1 MSKDLRAVQFDGITF
16 GMQIEASGA
25 YRKFRNHIKPE
36 KAMSITGSVVTIL
49 TVPAEWLGAIMGEAH
64 WLVTEGKYF
73 DTIRIDNGEK
83 VYVKYDE
90 EPIDFNTR
98 RQKCHIMN
106 GGKIMPEV
114 HDITNYTEEQT
125 TIQGI
130 PVIDTALTPQMR
142 EAVKIHEAIIHH
154 AGEAVTHLYEMGR
167 QLKAMRDGKYYS
179 HLGYESFG
187 QYVEENGDYSFKE
200 RQAYKYIKIV
210 ETYSDSFIAENQGL
224 GIERLEMLS
233 ALGERDAAELVAE
246 TDLAGMSTAEVK
258 QLIREKQGL
267 GEQLSLLTE
276 ELEAAG
282 SEKEKIAAEKQQ
294 ALEEAEKKI
303 KDLEKRLKAEKKKG
317 KESIGEKDG
326 EIMLLK
332 EQLSSATP
340 SAEQIEKIKN
350 EADAEHQKEISAIK
364 AEYEAKLSAAEDK
377 MSAIEKKTRSADEAE
392 RRAALKVYF
401 EETQKNI
408 NAFVEKVS
416 QLEGEE
422 REKFSKGVIKWLT
435 AVIENLGKE

>member
-1 MSKDLRAVQFDGITF
+1 MS
-16 GMQIEASGA
+16 E
-25 YRKFRNHIKPE
+25 
-36 KAMSITGSVVTIL
+36 
-49 TVPAEWLGAIMGEAH
+49 
-64 WLVTEGKYF
+64 
-73 DTIRIDNGEK
+73 
-83 VYVKYDE
+83 VK
-90 EPIDFNTR
+90 
-98 RQKCHIMN
+98 
-106 GGKIMPEV
+106 
-114 HDITNYTEEQT
+114 DITDYQEESSL
-125 TIQGI
+125 ISLSSEM
-130 PVIDTALTPQMR
+130 DSALTPKMK
-142 EAVKIHEAIIHH
+142 EAVMVHESIIHH
-154 AGEAVTHLYEMGR
+154 AVEAATHLYEMGR
-167 QLKAMRDGKYYS
+167 QLKTMRDSKLYKQ
-179 HLGYESFG
+179 LGYETFG
-187 QYVEENGDYSFKE
+187 DYVENNGEYSFKE

-210 ETYSDSFIAENQGL
+210 ESYSGAFIAENQGL
-224 GIERLEMLS
+224 GVERLEMLS

-246 TDLAGMSTAEVK
+246 TDLAGMTTAEVK
-258 QLIREKQGL
+258 QLIKDKQGL

-276 ELEAAG
+276 ELEKAKS
-282 SEKEKIAAEKQQ
+282 SEDLAAAEKQRE
-294 ALEEAEKKI
+294 LDDAEKKI
-303 KDLEKRLKAEKKKG
+303 KDLEKKLKAEKKKS

-408 NAFVEKVS
+408 TAFVDKIS

-422 REKFSKGVIKWLT
+422 REKFSRGIIKWLS
-435 AVIENLGKE
+435 AVIEKLEKE

>member
-36 KAMSITGSVVTIL
+36 KAMSVTGSVVTIL

-303 KDLEKRLKAEKKKG
+303 KDLEKKIKAEKKKS

-350 EADAEHQKEISAIK
+350 EATAEHQKEISAIK

>member
-1 MSKDLRAVQFDGITF
+1 
-16 GMQIEASGA
+16 
-25 YRKFRNHIKPE
+25 
-36 KAMSITGSVVTIL
+36 
-49 TVPAEWLGAIMGEAH
+49 
-64 WLVTEGKYF
+64 
-73 DTIRIDNGEK
+73 
-83 VYVKYDE
+83 
-90 EPIDFNTR
+90 
-98 RQKCHIMN
+98 
-106 GGKIMPEV
+106 MPEV
-114 HDITNYTEEQT
+114 HDITEYTEEQT
-125 TIQGI
+125 MIQGI

-200 RQAYKYIKIV
+200 RQAYIKIV

-258 QLIREKQGL
+258 QLIRDKQGL

-303 KDLEKRLKAEKKKG
+303 KDLEKRLKAEKKNS

-350 EADAEHQKEISAIK
+350 EANAEHQKEITAIK

-392 RRAALKVYF
+392 RRAALKIYF

-435 AVIENLGKE
+435 AVIENLEKE

>member
-36 KAMSITGSVVTIL
+36 KAMSVTGSVVTIL
-49 TVPAEWLGAIMGEAH
+49 TVPAKWLGAIMGEAH

-130 PVIDTALTPQMR
+130 PVTDTALTPQMR

-224 GIERLEMLS
+224 GIERLEMLT

-258 QLIREKQGL
+258 QLIRDKQGL

-303 KDLEKRLKAEKKKG
+303 KDLEKKIKAEKKKS

-332 EQLSSATP
+332 EQLSSAAP

-350 EADAEHQKEISAIK
+350 EANAEHQKELSAIK

-392 RRAALKVYF
+392 RRAALKIYF

-435 AVIENLGKE
+435 AVIENLEKE

>member
-1 MSKDLRAVQFDGITF
+1 MS
-16 GMQIEASGA
+16 E
-25 YRKFRNHIKPE
+25 
-36 KAMSITGSVVTIL
+36 
-49 TVPAEWLGAIMGEAH
+49 
-64 WLVTEGKYF
+64 
-73 DTIRIDNGEK
+73 
-83 VYVKYDE
+83 VK
-90 EPIDFNTR
+90 
-98 RQKCHIMN
+98 
-106 GGKIMPEV
+106 
-114 HDITNYTEEQT
+114 DITDYQEESSL
-125 TIQGI
+125 ISLSSEMDSAI
-130 PVIDTALTPQMR
+130 TPKVK
-142 EAVKIHEAIIHH
+142 EAMMVHESIIHH
-154 AGEAVTHLYEMGR
+154 AVEAATHLYEMGR
-167 QLKAMRDGKYYS
+167 QLKTMRDSKLYKQ
-179 HLGYESFG
+179 LGYETFG
-187 QYVEENGDYSFKE
+187 DYVENNGEYSFKE

-210 ETYSDSFIAENQGL
+210 ESYSGAFIAENQGL
-224 GIERLEMLS
+224 GVERLEMLS

-246 TDLAGMSTAEVK
+246 TDLAGMTTAEVK
-258 QLIREKQGL
+258 QLIKDKQGL
-267 GEQLSLLTE
+267 GEQLSLLAE
-276 ELEAAG
+276 ELEKAKSGEDLA
-282 SEKEKIAAEKQQ
+282 AAEKQRE
-294 ALEEAEKKI
+294 LDDAEKKI
-303 KDLEKRLKAEKKKG
+303 KDLEKKLKAEKKKS

-435 AVIENLGKE
+435 AVIENLEKE

>member
-36 KAMSITGSVVTIL
+36 KAMSVTGSVVTIL

-258 QLIREKQGL
+258 QLIRDKQGL

-303 KDLEKRLKAEKKKG
+303 KDLEKRLKAEKKNS

-350 EADAEHQKEISAIK
+350 EANAEHQKEITAIK

>member
-1 MSKDLRAVQFDGITF
+1 MSEVKDITEY
-16 GMQIEASGA
+16 QEENS
-25 YRKFRNHIKPE
+25 
-36 KAMSITGSVVTIL
+36 
-49 TVPAEWLGAIMGEAH
+49 
-64 WLVTEGKYF
+64 LVTLASEI
-73 DTIRIDNGEK
+73 DSTI
-83 VYVKYDE
+83 
-90 EPIDFNTR
+90 
-98 RQKCHIMN
+98 
-106 GGKIMPEV
+106 
-114 HDITNYTEEQT
+114 
-125 TIQGI
+125 
-130 PVIDTALTPQMR
+130 TPQIK
-142 EAVKIHEAIIHH
+142 EAVMIHESIIHH
-154 AGEAVTHLYEMGR
+154 AVEAATHLYEMGR
-167 QLKAMRDGKYYS
+167 QLKTMRDSKLYKQ
-179 HLGYESFG
+179 LGYETFG
-187 QYVEENGDYSFKE
+187 DYVENNGEYSFKE

-210 ETYSDSFIAENQGL
+210 ESYSGAFIAENQGL
-224 GIERLEMLS
+224 GVERLEMLS

-246 TDLAGMSTAEVK
+246 TDLAGMTTAEVK
-258 QLIREKQGL
+258 QLIKDKQGL

-276 ELEAAG
+276 ELEKTKSGEDLA
-282 SEKEKIAAEKQQ
+282 AAEKQRE
-294 ALEEAEKKI
+294 LDDAEKKI
-303 KDLEKRLKAEKKKG
+303 KDLEKKLKAEKKKS

-350 EADAEHQKEISAIK
+350 EADAEHQKEISEIK

-422 REKFSKGVIKWLT
+422 KEKISKGVIKWLS
-435 AVIENLGKE
+435 AVIEGLK

>member
-1 MSKDLRAVQFDGITF
+1 MSEVKDITEY
-16 GMQIEASGA
+16 QEENS
-25 YRKFRNHIKPE
+25 
-36 KAMSITGSVVTIL
+36 
-49 TVPAEWLGAIMGEAH
+49 
-64 WLVTEGKYF
+64 LVTLASEI
-73 DTIRIDNGEK
+73 DSTI
-83 VYVKYDE
+83 
-90 EPIDFNTR
+90 
-98 RQKCHIMN
+98 
-106 GGKIMPEV
+106 
-114 HDITNYTEEQT
+114 
-125 TIQGI
+125 
-130 PVIDTALTPQMR
+130 TPQIK
-142 EAVKIHEAIIHH
+142 EAVMIHESIIHH
-154 AGEAVTHLYEMGR
+154 AVEAATHLYEMGR
-167 QLKAMRDGKYYS
+167 QLKTMRDSKLYKQ
-179 HLGYESFG
+179 LGYETFG
-187 QYVEENGDYSFKE
+187 DYVENNGEYSFKE

-210 ETYSDSFIAENQGL
+210 ESYSGAFIAENQGL
-224 GIERLEMLS
+224 GVERLEMLS

-246 TDLAGMSTAEVK
+246 TDLAGMTTAEVK
-258 QLIREKQGL
+258 QLIKDKQGL

-276 ELEAAG
+276 ELEKTKSGEDLA
-282 SEKEKIAAEKQQ
+282 AAEKQRE
-294 ALEEAEKKI
+294 LDDAEKKI
-303 KDLEKRLKAEKKKG
+303 KDLEKKLKAEKKKS

-332 EQLSSATP
+332 EQLSSVTP

-422 REKFSKGVIKWLT
+422 KEKFSKGVIKWLS
-435 AVIENLGKE
+435 AVIEGLK

>member
-36 KAMSITGSVVTIL
+36 KAMSVTGSVVTIL

-106 GGKIMPEV
+106 GGKIMPKV
-114 HDITNYTEEQT
+114 HDITEYTEEQT

-130 PVIDTALTPQMR
+130 PVIDTTLTPQMR

-167 QLKAMRDGKYYS
+167 QLKAMRDGKYYI

-210 ETYSDSFIAENQGL
+210 ETYSDKFVSDNQGL
-224 GIERLEMLS
+224 GIERLEMLT
-233 ALGERDAAELVAE
+233 ALGERDAAELVE
-246 TDLAGMSTAEVK
+246 STDLAGMTTAEVK
-258 QLIREKQGL
+258 QLIKEKQGL
-267 GEQLSLLTE
+267 GEQLSLLE
-276 ELEAAG
+276 SELDN
-282 SEKEKIAAEKQQ
+282 S
-294 ALEEAEKKI
+294 EAEYKSEIADAKKTAE
-303 KDLEKRLKAEKKKG
+303 DLKKKLDAEKKKLQEQ
-317 KESIGEKDG
+317 KKAHDS
-326 EIMLLK
+326 EIVLLK
-332 EQLSSATP
+332 EQLANAKPTD
-340 SAEQIEKIKN
+340 EQIEKIKS
-350 EADAEHQKEISAIK
+350 EAAAQVK
-364 AEYEAKLSAAEDK
+364 AEYESKIKLAEDK
-377 MSAIEKKTRSADEAE
+377 MAVLEKKMQSKNENE
-392 RRAALKVYF
+392 SRAALKVYF
-401 EETQKNI
+401 EETQKNVS
-408 NAFVEKVS
+408 AFIEKIRS
-416 QLEGEE
+416 LEDKTE
-422 REKFSKGVIKWLT
+422 RDKYTSGAVKWLEKIVEQLQEG
-435 AVIENLGKE
+435 AEA

>member
-36 KAMSITGSVVTIL
+36 KAMSVTGSVVTIL
-49 TVPAEWLGAIMGEAH
+49 TVPAKWLGAIMGEAH

-258 QLIREKQGL
+258 QLIRDKQGL

-303 KDLEKRLKAEKKKG
+303 KDLEKKIKAEKKKS

-350 EADAEHQKEISAIK
+350 EANAEHQKELSAIK

-392 RRAALKVYF
+392 RRAALKIYF

>member
-1 MSKDLRAVQFDGITF
+1 MSEVKDITEY
-16 GMQIEASGA
+16 QEENS
-25 YRKFRNHIKPE
+25 
-36 KAMSITGSVVTIL
+36 
-49 TVPAEWLGAIMGEAH
+49 
-64 WLVTEGKYF
+64 LVTLASEI
-73 DTIRIDNGEK
+73 DSTI
-83 VYVKYDE
+83 
-90 EPIDFNTR
+90 
-98 RQKCHIMN
+98 
-106 GGKIMPEV
+106 
-114 HDITNYTEEQT
+114 
-125 TIQGI
+125 
-130 PVIDTALTPQMR
+130 TPQIK
-142 EAVKIHEAIIHH
+142 EAVMIHESIIHH
-154 AGEAVTHLYEMGR
+154 AVEAATNLYEMGR
-167 QLKAMRDGKYYS
+167 QLKTMRDSKLYKQ
-179 HLGYESFG
+179 LGYETFG
-187 QYVEENGDYSFKE
+187 DYVENNGEYSFKE

-210 ETYSDSFIAENQGL
+210 ESYSGAFIAENQGL
-224 GIERLEMLS
+224 GVERLEMLS

-246 TDLAGMSTAEVK
+246 TDLAGMTTAEVK
-258 QLIREKQGL
+258 QLIKDKQGL

-276 ELEAAG
+276 ELEKTKSGEYLA
-282 SEKEKIAAEKQQ
+282 AAEKQRE
-294 ALEEAEKKI
+294 LDDAEKKI
-303 KDLEKRLKAEKKKG
+303 KDLEKKLKAEKKKS

-422 REKFSKGVIKWLT
+422 KEKISKGVIKWLS
-435 AVIENLGKE
+435 AVIEGLK

>member
-1 MSKDLRAVQFDGITF
+1 
-16 GMQIEASGA
+16 
-25 YRKFRNHIKPE
+25 
-36 KAMSITGSVVTIL
+36 
-49 TVPAEWLGAIMGEAH
+49 
-64 WLVTEGKYF
+64 
-73 DTIRIDNGEK
+73 
-83 VYVKYDE
+83 
-90 EPIDFNTR
+90 
-98 RQKCHIMN
+98 
-106 GGKIMPEV
+106 MPEV
-114 HDITNYTEEQT
+114 HDITEYTEEQT

-154 AGEAVTHLYEMGR
+154 AAEAVNHLYEMGR

-224 GIERLEMLS
+224 GIERLEMLT

-246 TDLAGMSTAEVK
+246 TDLAGMTTAEVK
-258 QLIREKQGL
+258 QLIKDKQGL

-276 ELEAAG
+276 ELEKAKSGEDLA
-282 SEKEKIAAEKQQ
+282 AAEKQRE
-294 ALEEAEKKI
+294 LDDAEKKI
-303 KDLEKRLKAEKKKG
+303 KDLEKKLKAEKKKS

>member
-1 MSKDLRAVQFDGITF
+1 
-16 GMQIEASGA
+16 MQIEASGA

-36 KAMSITGSVVTIL
+36 KAMSVTGSVVTIL

-98 RQKCHIMN
+98 RQKRHIMN

-130 PVIDTALTPQMR
+130 PVIDTALTQQMR

-224 GIERLEMLS
+224 GIERLEMLT
-233 ALGERDAAELVAE
+233 ALGERDAAELVE
-246 TDLAGMSTAEVK
+246 STDLAGMTTAEVK
-258 QLIREKQGL
+258 QLIKEKQGL

-377 MSAIEKKTRSADEAE
+377 MSAVEKKTRSADEAE

>member
-1 MSKDLRAVQFDGITF
+1 MSKDLRAMQFDGITF

-36 KAMSITGSVVTIL
+36 KAMSVTGSVVTIL

-210 ETYSDSFIAENQGL
+210 ETYSDSFIAENQRL
-224 GIERLEMLS
+224 GIERLEMLT
-233 ALGERDAAELVAE
+233 ALGERDAAELVTE

-258 QLIREKQGL
+258 QLIRDKQGL

-282 SEKEKIAAEKQQ
+282 SEKEKIAVEKQQ

-303 KDLEKRLKAEKKKG
+303 KDLEKRLKAEKKKS

-332 EQLSSATP
+332 EQLSSAAP

-350 EADAEHQKEISAIK
+350 EAAAEVK
-364 AEYEAKLSAAEDK
+364 AEYESKIKLAEDK
-377 MSAIEKKTRSADEAE
+377 MAILEKKMQSKNENE
-392 RRAALKVYF
+392 SRAALKVYF
-401 EETQKNI
+401 EETQKNVS
-408 NAFVEKVS
+408 AFIEKIRS
-416 QLEGEE
+416 LDDKAE
-422 REKFSKGVIKWLT
+422 RDKYSSGAIKWLEKIIDQLSGG
-435 AVIENLGKE
+435 AGV

>member
-36 KAMSITGSVVTIL
+36 KAMSVTGSVVTIL
-49 TVPAEWLGAIMGEAH
+49 TVPAKWLGAIMGEAH

-98 RQKCHIMN
+98 RQKRHIMN

-258 QLIREKQGL
+258 QLIRDKQGL

-303 KDLEKRLKAEKKKG
+303 KDLEKRLKAEKKNS

-350 EADAEHQKEISAIK
+350 EANAEHQKEITAIK

-392 RRAALKVYF
+392 RRAALKIYF

-435 AVIENLGKE
+435 AVIENLEKE

>member
-36 KAMSITGSVVTIL
+36 KAMSVTGSVVTIL

-130 PVIDTALTPQMR
+130 PVIDTALTPQIR

-258 QLIREKQGL
+258 QLIRDKQGL

-303 KDLEKRLKAEKKKG
+303 KDLEKKIKAEKKKS

-350 EADAEHQKEISAIK
+350 EATAEHQKEISAIK

-422 REKFSKGVIKWLT
+422 KEKFSKGVIKWLS
-435 AVIENLGKE
+435 AVIEGLK

>member
-36 KAMSITGSVVTIL
+36 KAMSVTGSVVTIL

-114 HDITNYTEEQT
+114 HDITEYTEEQT

-224 GIERLEMLS
+224 GIERLEMLT
-233 ALGERDAAELVAE
+233 ALGEHDAAELVE
-246 TDLAGMSTAEVK
+246 STDLAGMTTAEVK
-258 QLIREKQGL
+258 QLIRDKQGL
-267 GEQLSLLTE
+267 GEQLSLLSE

-282 SEKEKIAAEKQQ
+282 NEKNQLAAEKQQ

-303 KDLEKRLKAEKKKG
+303 ADLEKKIKAEKKKN
-317 KESIGEKDG
+317 KSALTEKDG
-326 EIMLLK
+326 EIMMLK
-332 EQLSSATP
+332 EQIETAKP
-340 SAEQIEKIKN
+340 SESEVEKIRK
-350 EADAEHQKEISAIK
+350 EAAAEHEKELAAVK
-364 AEYEAKLSAAEDK
+364 AEYESKLSIAEDK
-377 MSAIEKKTRSADEAE
+377 MSALEKKTRSTNEAE

-408 NAFVEKVS
+408 TAFVDKIS

-422 REKFSKGVIKWLT
+422 REKFSRGIIKWLS
-435 AVIENLGKE
+435 AVIEKLEKE

>member
-1 MSKDLRAVQFDGITF
+1 MSEVKDITEY
-16 GMQIEASGA
+16 QEENS
-25 YRKFRNHIKPE
+25 
-36 KAMSITGSVVTIL
+36 
-49 TVPAEWLGAIMGEAH
+49 
-64 WLVTEGKYF
+64 LVTLASEI
-73 DTIRIDNGEK
+73 DSTI
-83 VYVKYDE
+83 
-90 EPIDFNTR
+90 
-98 RQKCHIMN
+98 
-106 GGKIMPEV
+106 
-114 HDITNYTEEQT
+114 
-125 TIQGI
+125 
-130 PVIDTALTPQMR
+130 TPQIK
-142 EAVKIHEAIIHH
+142 EAVMIHESIIHH
-154 AGEAVTHLYEMGR
+154 AVEAATHLYEMGR
-167 QLKAMRDGKYYS
+167 QLKTMRDSKLYKQ
-179 HLGYESFG
+179 LGYETFG
-187 QYVEENGDYSFKE
+187 DYIENNGEYSFKE

-210 ETYSDSFIAENQGL
+210 ESYSGAFIAENQGL
-224 GIERLEMLS
+224 GVERLEMLS

-246 TDLAGMSTAEVK
+246 TDLAGMTTAEVK
-258 QLIREKQGL
+258 QLIKDKQGL

-276 ELEAAG
+276 ELEKTKSGEDLA
-282 SEKEKIAAEKQQ
+282 AAEKQRE
-294 ALEEAEKKI
+294 LDDAEKKI
-303 KDLEKRLKAEKKKG
+303 KDLEKKLKAEKKKS

-332 EQLSSATP
+332 EQLSSVTP

-422 REKFSKGVIKWLT
+422 KEKFSKGVIKWLS
-435 AVIENLGKE
+435 AVIEGLK

>member
-1 MSKDLRAVQFDGITF
+1 
-16 GMQIEASGA
+16 
-25 YRKFRNHIKPE
+25 
-36 KAMSITGSVVTIL
+36 
-49 TVPAEWLGAIMGEAH
+49 
-64 WLVTEGKYF
+64 
-73 DTIRIDNGEK
+73 
-83 VYVKYDE
+83 
-90 EPIDFNTR
+90 
-98 RQKCHIMN
+98 
-106 GGKIMPEV
+106 
-114 HDITNYTEEQT
+114 
-125 TIQGI
+125 
-130 PVIDTALTPQMR
+130 MR

-167 QLKAMRDGKYYS
+167 QLKAMRDGKYYI

-210 ETYSDSFIAENQGL
+210 ETYSDKFIAENQGL
-224 GIERLEMLS
+224 GIERLEMLT
-233 ALGERDAAELVAE
+233 ALGERDAAELVE
-246 TDLAGMSTAEVK
+246 STDLAGMTTAEVK
-258 QLIREKQGL
+258 QLIKEKQGL

-282 SEKEKIAAEKQQ
+282 SEKEKIAAKKQQ

-303 KDLEKRLKAEKKKG
+303 KDLEKKIKAEKKKS

-350 EADAEHQKEISAIK
+350 EANAEHQKEISAIK

-401 EETQKNI
+401 EETQKNVS
-408 NAFVEKVS
+408 AFIEKIRS
-416 QLEGEE
+416 LEDKTE
-422 REKFSKGVIKWLT
+422 RDKYRSGAIKWLEAIAQQLKGDT
-435 AVIENLGKE
+435 EV

>member
-16 GMQIEASGA
+16 GMQIETSGA

-36 KAMSITGSVVTIL
+36 KAMSVTGSIVTIL
-49 TVPAEWLGAIMGEAH
+49 TVPAELLGAIMGEAH

-258 QLIREKQGL
+258 QLIRDKQGL

-303 KDLEKRLKAEKKKG
+303 KDLEKRLKAEKKNS

-350 EADAEHQKEISAIK
+350 EANAEHQKEITAIK